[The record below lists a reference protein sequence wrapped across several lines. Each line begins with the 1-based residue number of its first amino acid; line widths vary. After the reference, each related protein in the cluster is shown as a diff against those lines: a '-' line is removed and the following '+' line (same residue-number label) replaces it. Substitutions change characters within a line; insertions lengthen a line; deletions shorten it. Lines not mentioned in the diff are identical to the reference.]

1 MLHPPTNPYW
11 GAAAANDL
19 DARRPA
25 PRIRIHI
32 AGEGRPV
39 VLLHSSSGVHGGPRS
54 LWRSLS
60 ETAMSE
66 RMQRHLA
73 ERIGRGYKLIAVDLP
88 AHVNAASPG
97 PRDALLLATD
107 VALAQVRL
115 AGILAPDEDFHL
127 VGLSY
132 GGGVA
137 LQLACRNVER
147 IRSLTLFEPA
157 PSHSLTSQDAAIA
170 GVQTPSEMALF
181 DCGATAHFTPL
192 SMPACLIEG
201 RDSPACARRAVDALM
216 AVLTDV
222 AWNQVE
228 GGPTAP
234 LVNFAAVNSIVSDFI
249 RATDAAVTEGSEPCM
264 SRTA

>member
-19 DARRPA
+19 GARRLA
-25 PRIRIHI
+25 PRIRIRI

-39 VLLHSSSGVHGGPRS
+39 VLLHSSSGVHGGARS

-66 RMQRHLA
+66 RMQRNLA
-73 ERIGRGYKLIAVDLP
+73 EMIGRGYKLIAVDLP
-88 AHVNAASPG
+88 VHVNAASPG

-127 VGLSY
+127 VGHSY

-137 LQLACRNVER
+137 LQLACRNVKR

-157 PSHSLTSQDAAIA
+157 PSHSLTRQAAAFA
-170 GVQTPSEMALF
+170 GVQTPSDMAL
-181 DCGATAHFTPL
+181 FTPL

-201 RDSPACARRAVDALM
+201 RDSPACSRRAVDALV
-216 AVLTDV
+216 AVLPDV

-228 GGPTAP
+228 GGHTAP
-234 LVNFAAVNSIVSDFI
+234 LINFAAVNSIVSDFI